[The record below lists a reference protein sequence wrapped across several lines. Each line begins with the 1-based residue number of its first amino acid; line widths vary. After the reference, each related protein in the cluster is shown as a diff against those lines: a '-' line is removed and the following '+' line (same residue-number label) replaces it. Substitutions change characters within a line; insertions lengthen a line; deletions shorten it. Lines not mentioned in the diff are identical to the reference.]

1 MGQVAVDFVAREDDL
16 STWRMVLVE
25 QGPWPTSAVKDQLTR
40 IQDRLYTCIDAA
52 LDGALA
58 QKYPDSRGK
67 RLIIQLDGY
76 DLPESQVR
84 DFFTRFSSGVMKVP
98 SYVSAFAAQAFV
110 TQIGF
115 ELTLRE
121 GMDA

>member
-1 MGQVAVDFVAREDDL
+1 MCQVTVDFIAREDDL

-25 QGPWPTSAVKDQLTR
+25 QGPWPKSAVKDQLTR

-84 DFFTRFSSGVMKVP
+84 EFFTRFSSGVMKVP
-98 SYVSAFAAQAFV
+98 SYVSAFASQAFV